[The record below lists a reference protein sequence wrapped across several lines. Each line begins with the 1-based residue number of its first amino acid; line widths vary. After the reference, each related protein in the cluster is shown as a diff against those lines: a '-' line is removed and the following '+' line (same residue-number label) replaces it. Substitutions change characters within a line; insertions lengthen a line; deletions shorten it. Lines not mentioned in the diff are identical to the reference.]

1 MFDNLLE
8 YVFSIGLA
16 EFMPT
21 TADTPMPTTANTPE
35 ISKLYFSMSP
45 VLDILYSNNY
55 SVYG

>member
-1 MFDNLLE
+1 MLDNLLE
-8 YVFSIGLA
+8 YLFSIGLA

-45 VLDILYSNNY
+45 VLGII
-55 SVYG
+55 

>member
-8 YVFSIGLA
+8 YLFSIGLV

-21 TADTPMPTTANTPE
+21 TADTPMPTTPE

-45 VLDILYSNNY
+45 VLGIW
-55 SVYG
+55 